1 MFCVFSKN
9 KSTTS
14 FKVFKELIKIL
25 EKGEKPKR
33 YTLGISVYEVSTIL
47 NKEDYSE
54 GTIPDVTLP
63 DGVEYG
69 LYVNEVDANGKAFG
83 RLQFGDII
91 LEVNQVK
98 IFGSKEFRAEL
109 GKVIDADSLVLLI
122 NRSGVE
128 IEVLIKL

>member
-1 MFCVFSKN
+1 MINIKGELIGINTLKLVSEDIDNMGFAIPANLV
-9 KSTTS
+9 
-14 FKVFKELIKIL
+14 KELIKIL

-69 LYVNEVDANGKAFG
+69 LYVNEVDAMVKLLVVFN
-83 RLQFGDII
+83 
-91 LEVNQVK
+91 LE
-98 IFGSKEFRAEL
+98 ISF
-109 GKVIDADSLVLLI
+109 
-122 NRSGVE
+122 
-128 IEVLIKL
+128 